1 MGALQVVLAIIV
13 ASLTILGAV
22 LGFVYKTSRWVT
34 KQEEENKDIRSDTRH
49 KIEIAKTECMHC
61 IEIERQKMTA
71 MKERIDRH
79 DTAIETV
86 TKSVS
91 DINNSVTKILERFN
105 SVSEKIDYVQKYIE
119 EQRTYER
126 RKTDKANN
134 N

>member
-1 MGALQVVLAIIV
+1 
-13 ASLTILGAV
+13 
-22 LGFVYKTSRWVT
+22 
-34 KQEEENKDIRSDTRH
+34 
-49 KIEIAKTECMHC
+49 
-61 IEIERQKMTA
+61 MTA

>member
-13 ASLTILGAV
+13 ASLTILGIV

>member
-13 ASLTILGAV
+13 ASLTILGIV

-34 KQEEENKDIRSDTRH
+34 KQEEENKDIRSDARH
-49 KIEIAKTECMHC
+49 KIEMAKTECMHC
-61 IEIERQKMTA
+61 IDIERQKMTA